1 MSNFKIFF
9 IGLLI
14 STGIG
19 FLVGYLFDYWLIG
32 LIAGLGI
39 VIGILLGLKPM
50 AKTK

>member
-1 MSNFKIFF
+1 MSNVKVFL

-19 FLVGYLFDYWLIG
+19 FLVAYLFDYWLIG
-32 LIAGLGI
+32 LVAGLGI
-39 VIGILLGLKPM
+39 VIGILLGLKPI